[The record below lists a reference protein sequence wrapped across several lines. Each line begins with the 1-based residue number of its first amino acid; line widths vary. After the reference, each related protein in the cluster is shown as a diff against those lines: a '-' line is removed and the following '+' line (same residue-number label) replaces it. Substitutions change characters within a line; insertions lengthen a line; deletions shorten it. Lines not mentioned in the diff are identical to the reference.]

1 MKKEKFTE
9 RQQIEKWIKED
20 NLLDDSEEVLNE
32 VFEIA
37 MYYKEN
43 HPNVTLM
50 RAYTYAYIVYV
61 NNTIESR

>member
-32 VFEIA
+32 VFC
-37 MYYKEN
+37 
-43 HPNVTLM
+43 
-50 RAYTYAYIVYV
+50 YV
-61 NNTIESR
+61 L